1 MPRSE
6 QDSATESVPQ
16 PVENSTVPNASHP
29 IEFTPIDTP
38 VVREERQPARE
49 SGLRGK
55 VVVITGAAAGI
66 GRATAVR
73 FAEEGARIAAWDVS
87 SKAAPQLESAI
98 KRAGGEAHFQA
109 VDVTN
114 ASAVESAA
122 AAVVEQWG
130 RIDVLINN
138 AGIVRDAQLVKW
150 NGGSPES
157 IMSEDVWDS
166 VIGVNLKGVFLV
178 TRAVVPH
185 MIKAGGG
192 VILSASSV
200 VGLLGNF
207 GQTNYVA
214 SKAGVIGMTRTWA
227 RELGKYKIRV
237 NAVAPGFI
245 ATDMVRAMPPKI
257 FENMVAR
264 TPLGRAGTSE
274 EVANTYFWLASD
286 QASFIHGAV
295 ISVDGG
301 VVIGT

>member
-1 MPRSE
+1 MPRSKQE
-6 QDSATESVPQ
+6 SGNEDISQSLDATAVLALPQ
-16 PVENSTVPNASHP
+16 SSIASMDK
-29 IEFTPIDTP
+29 TR
-38 VVREERQPARE
+38 VEERRSPTT

-55 VVVITGAAAGI
+55 VVLITGAVAGI
-66 GRATAVR
+66 GRATAMR
-73 FAEEGARIAAWDVS
+73 FAEEGSRVAAWDVS
-87 SKAAPQLESAI
+87 DKAAAQLQSAI
-98 KRAGGEAHFQA
+98 NWAGGEALYQT
-109 VDVTN
+109 VDVTKASDV
-114 ASAVESAA
+114 ASAAQ
-122 AAVVEQWG
+122 AVVDRWG

-157 IMSEDVWDS
+157 IMSEELWDS
-166 VIGVNLKGVFLV
+166 VLNVNLKGVFLV

-192 VILSASSV
+192 VVLSAASV

-214 SKAGVIGMTRTWA
+214 SKAGIIGMTRTWA
-227 RELGKYKIRV
+227 RELGKHKIRV

-245 ATDMVRAMPPKI
+245 ATDMVRAMPEKVLQA
-257 FENMVAR
+257 MVAR
-264 TPLGRAGTSE
+264 TPLGRAGTPE
-274 EVANTYFWLASD
+274 DVANTYVWLASD
-286 QASFIHGAV
+286 QASFIHGAI